1 MMRSSPTKGRF
12 LGMPQGFGA
21 IYFTQLFSTI
31 SFAVIFSSLV
41 LYMQEQVRLSATQAD
56 LITGVYFAYNFA
68 LHMLAGYLGGRFL
81 SYRGLVI
88 IGLVFQLIACLLLAH
103 GALASLYWGLACM
116 LIGTGTMVTCLNMLL
131 SQLFQAD
138 EVGKRQ
144 SGFLWNYSGMNIG
157 FILGFTLAGYFQLK
171 TNYTMLFLL
180 TAVNNIIAMVIL
192 FSQWRRM
199 RDKDTIFSRATAK
212 ARLKRIGIGTLII
225 LALVPL
231 LQVLLHHTQFSDD
244 LVLSVGFLMLV
255 VLFLIAFKHHDAAR
269 KKLFAFIILIV
280 SAQFFWIIYQ
290 LAPMSLTIFAKNNV
304 NLHLFGFR
312 IAPGWIQNVNS
323 ITIVIGG
330 PLLALFFTWIRR
342 KTKTTALLPLQYSTG
357 LFLSSL
363 SLLILPLGI
372 ALGDPRGFMAFGWLF
387 VTYVLQGTA
396 ELLISPIGYSM
407 VGQLIPTRWQGL
419 GMGTTLLNLGVAAVF
434 ASFFLVYAM
443 GPRETLD
450 PLITN
455 PFYSRAFMQLGF
467 LALAV
472 AVILVIATPFIKRL
486 ISGNETL

>member
-1 MMRSSPTKGRF
+1 
-12 LGMPQGFGA
+12 
-21 IYFTQLFSTI
+21 YFTQLFSTI

-192 FSQWRRM
+192 FSQWKRM

-280 SAQFFWIIYQ
+280 SAQFFLDYLSISADE
-290 LAPMSLTIFAKNNV
+290 LNN
-304 NLHLFGFR
+304 
-312 IAPGWIQNVNS
+312 ICEEQC
-323 ITIVIGG
+323 
-330 PLLALFFTWIRR
+330 
-342 KTKTTALLPLQYSTG
+342 
-357 LFLSSL
+357 
-363 SLLILPLGI
+363 
-372 ALGDPRGFMAFGWLF
+372 
-387 VTYVLQGTA
+387 
-396 ELLISPIGYSM
+396 
-407 VGQLIPTRWQGL
+407 
-419 GMGTTLLNLGVAAVF
+419 
-434 ASFFLVYAM
+434 
-443 GPRETLD
+443 
-450 PLITN
+450 
-455 PFYSRAFMQLGF
+455 
-467 LALAV
+467 
-472 AVILVIATPFIKRL
+472 
-486 ISGNETL
+486 